1 MSSYKFRRALW
12 GIILSV
18 LERPELSGGYVDP
31 NATLRP
37 PQMALTCMV

>member
-31 NATLRP
+31 MQR
-37 PQMALTCMV
+37 CDCRE